1 MFRLSEFTPKRI
13 KIWMIAGIQL
23 SDDLFFYLLVCESQ
37 LSYLRFP
44 VWSWNTWIKQ
54 TTETK
59 KKMLLTYCLFSP
71 AQVAKLFVLMFCP
84 DFATHVAL
92 SIRAFFPAAIFP
104 AWRMPT
110 RSMPFAVCFWL
121 RCLMLVTTLCENV
134 DWLQPLVNRLVM
146 AALFVWLF

>member
-59 KKMLLTYCLFSP
+59 NSLSFIIDTNDTSGVDTVDMIEVGNCNSAEQDLAIADCRRSP
-71 AQVAKLFVLMFCP
+71 
-84 DFATHVAL
+84 
-92 SIRAFFPAAIFP
+92 SG
-104 AWRMPT
+104 
-110 RSMPFAVCFWL
+110 
-121 RCLMLVTTLCENV
+121 
-134 DWLQPLVNRLVM
+134 QPI
-146 AALFVWLF
+146 A